1 MAVGRAERARR
12 HAMTGNEADKT
23 SFEGWHR
30 TFSSFSGNRS
40 FTYLFAG
47 NVSFFFGMQM
57 MMVLIGWLVIRR
69 WDNAAY
75 LGYVLAA
82 AGIPM
87 LVLAPIGG
95 VVGDRVEKRRL
106 LLVTQTVL
114 VCTSG
119 AVSVL
124 ILTDALEFWHMLA
137 ITPVTG
143 AAFSFN
149 IPGRQALVA
158 ILVPRDR
165 LMNAVSLT
173 SAAMNAARIV
183 APAAAGILIAPVG
196 IGGAYLVATLFY
208 ALAAVTTLFLP
219 RARPPRAREF
229 TFFEDFTGGFQ
240 YIRSTPIV
248 FSLLFLA
255 TIPPMFAL
263 PYQTLL
269 PVFADDVW
277 HVGPMG
283 FGLIEAVA
291 GAGGF
296 PGGLFA
302 AMLDSYSRKGMLML
316 VAAVGFGGLLFA
328 LALAPWFSAALVL
341 MAAMGFASMIF
352 TTVNSAAIQMV
363 IPHEVRG
370 RVMSVMMMTFGL
382 TPLSAVPA
390 GIAAQSMGA
399 PPVVAAGALLFV
411 LSTIATFAFAAS
423 LRGLDR
429 AIEQSPKEASA
440 IAVSPSVAPALEQV
454 LAGGRDSRP

>member
-1 MAVGRAERARR
+1 
-12 HAMTGNEADKT
+12 
-23 SFEGWHR
+23 
-30 TFSSFSGNRS
+30 
-40 FTYLFAG
+40 
-47 NVSFFFGMQM
+47 MQM

-82 AGIPM
+82 AAIPM

-106 LLVTQTVL
+106 LLVTQSLL
-114 VCTSG
+114 VVTSG

-124 ILTDALEFWHMLA
+124 ILTDALEFWHMLV
-137 ITPVTG
+137 ITPITG

-165 LMNAVSLT
+165 LMNAISLS
-173 SAAMNAARIV
+173 SASMNAARIV
-183 APAAAGILIAPVG
+183 APAAAGVLIAPIG
-196 IGGAYLVATLFY
+196 IGGAYVVSTVFYAGAAVAT
-208 ALAAVTTLFLP
+208 VFLP
-219 RARPPRAREF
+219 RATAQRTREF
-229 TFFEDFTGGFQ
+229 TFIEDFTGGFR
-240 YIRSTPIV
+240 YVRGTPLV

-277 HVGPMG
+277 HVGPVG
-283 FGLIEAVA
+283 FGIIEAVS

-296 PGGLFA
+296 AGGLFA
-302 AMLDSYSRKGMLML
+302 ATLDSYRRKGTLML
-316 VAAVGFGGLLFA
+316 GAAVTFGALLFA
-328 LALAPWFSAALVL
+328 LALAPWFTAALVL
-341 MAAMGFASMIF
+341 MAAMGFASMVF

-399 PPVVAAGALLFV
+399 PPVVAAGAVLFV
-411 LSTIATFAFAAS
+411 LSTIGTFAWASS

-429 AIEQSPKEASA
+429 TMEESTDDTAAA
-440 IAVSPSVAPALEQV
+440 AGTAPLAPVLEPP
-454 LAGGRDSRP
+454 A